1 MLLGEGRIL
10 EFAAAVSRL
19 DNEWARLLAVRP
31 VRTYDELRARS
42 ARGERGARRIV
53 TSVPPPPR
61 CPSVPSGRILEDLGP
76 ALLVKVDRHAS
87 APVPKCWT
95 RRRDSAASAAAAA
108 EFLRGKYPPDV
119 LEAGL
124 WRTVSYRSSLA
135 AGTGLDPDLALEAAV
150 RSTKL
155 WPIVILLTGS
165 DVTEVYGS
173 LGSRVY
179 LDHIEAGRLV
189 IENLILDETDF
200 ERIKSFVELHPHGSI
215 GPHNPLAKVDLEL
228 PGGRVRLTVDVPPA
242 SSPGFD
248 ARNLS
253 AMSRLSLPRLIS
265 LGTISEAQAAR
276 VLEEL
281 AGGTPVLV
289 AGPTGSGKTT
299 LCNALLVALGRG
311 VRVLSVEEVRE
322 VEDLGE
328 YGMLHHA
335 YAIPGAR
342 TSAVMAL
349 LHRNPDV
356 VFLGEILNSEHARAF
371 EFATDSGFRVLAT
384 THASDWR
391 GLLRKWSSWGLSQ
404 ALEGA
409 IVVFMRARRV
419 EHVGTVTGGTWEEIE
434 PGPSGAWLDL
444 VRSLRGMR
452 TNFEVAA
459 AVSRVMPA

>member
-1 MLLGEGRIL
+1 MLLGEGRIR

-19 DNEWARLLAVRP
+19 DDAWARLLAARP
-31 VRTYDELRARS
+31 ARTYDELRARS
-42 ARGERGARRIV
+42 ARGEREARRIV
-53 TSVPPPPR
+53 AAVPPPPR
-61 CPSVPSGRILEDLGP
+61 CPPVPDGRILEDLGP
-76 ALLVKVDRHAS
+76 ALLMQTGRQAG
-87 APVPKCWT
+87 ALVPKSWT
-95 RRRDSAASAAAAA
+95 RGGDAAASAAAAA
-108 EFLRGKYPPDV
+108 ELLRGRYPPDV

-124 WRTVSYRSSLA
+124 WRAVPYRSSLA
-135 AGTGLDPDLALEAAV
+135 AGMGLDPDLALEAAV

-155 WPIVILLTGS
+155 WPIAILLMGS

-189 IENLILDETDF
+189 VENLILGETDF
-200 ERIKSFVELHPHGSI
+200 ERIRSFVELHPHGSI

-242 SSPGFD
+242 STPGFD

-253 AMSRLSLPRLIS
+253 AMSRLPLPRLIS

-276 VLEEL
+276 VLEAL
-281 AGGTPVLV
+281 TGGTPVLV

-311 VRVLSVEEVRE
+311 IRVLTVEEVRE

-356 VFLGEILNSEHARAF
+356 VFLGEILSSEHARAF
-371 EFATDSGFRVLAT
+371 EFAVDSGFRVLAT

-391 GLLRKWSSWGLSQ
+391 GLMRKWSSWGLSQ
-404 ALEGA
+404 ALEDA
-409 IVVFMRARRV
+409 MIVFMRDKRV
-419 EHVGTVTGGTWEEIE
+419 ERVGTVTGGAWEEVEPE
-434 PGPSGAWLDL
+434 PGAAWLDL

-459 AVSRVMPA
+459 AVGRVIPA